1 MPKKG
6 EKRIDGSV
14 DGLADA
20 FDCNR
25 TIRRRTLKSGSV
37 LTWPDTSEKG
47 VINLANVA
55 LNGDTMEI
63 LINIWAPQ
71 WSSPIMIPVD
81 QLKHEAGWY
90 YQLLNT

>member
-6 EKRIDGSV
+6 PKRIEGSV

-20 FDCNR
+20 FDSNR
-25 TIRRRTLKSGSV
+25 MIRRRALKCGSV
-37 LTWPDTSEKG
+37 LTWPDTQEKG
-47 VINLANVA
+47 VISLANVS
-55 LNGDTMEI
+55 LNGDAMEI

-81 QLKHEAGWY
+81 QLKHEAGWH
-90 YQLLNT
+90 YQL